1 MNSVY
6 TCIKYINYLFLDV
19 FSIVN
24 VIDGGVARC
33 VTSTL
38 TNYTVTI
45 SALVSN
51 VLYSLYVIVPENEY
65 CGWASV
71 DPTTQHA
78 HIRTCLSDVVMM

>member
-1 MNSVY
+1 MALSYMPLFQLHSLALHELIHNVY

-24 VIDGGVARC
+24 DVGGGVARC

-51 VLYSLYVIVPENEY
+51 VLTVCHCS
-65 CGWASV
+65 
-71 DPTTQHA
+71 
-78 HIRTCLSDVVMM
+78 